1 MHFCIL
7 KKSDYLKVE
16 EFVKLENLHLE
27 SMELGDLLSTF
38 LLAKTIK
45 SLTLGKI
52 NWVEPVGTG
61 TSAPNVWKLGLIYGD
76 GGCGKKEQKT
86 LGFPI
91 AYNKFY
97 SHVHICR
104 RKFYGYKGL
113 KIKVWVNVISFHAY
127 ADISFESSSD
137 GGRGITDLKS
147 ALQCIFAENLVEEKE
162 VFLQTFS
169 TERHYINFSLFFLFN
184 LYCNHWISVV
194 SNAELLQHETSTEHK
209 VFRIVGE
216 PLGLLYCRLVPL
228 VLLLVDGSN
237 PIDVTDPSWEIYL
250 LVEKCSNSQEDEYLQ
265 MLGFAAVYRFHRYPD
280 GARMRLG
287 QILVLPQY
295 QRKGYGNCL
304 VKVLNNVAIRENV
317 YDLTVEEPEDSLQHV
332 RTCIDVERL
341 LAFDPIKS
349 ALESDALRLKQEN
362 PSKRTVGDVHRFRPP
377 ASVVED
383 VRKTLKINKKQL
395 LQCWEVLVYLRLDP
409 IEKYMEGYR
418 AIIADKVKADHD
430 QEMSFVMFK
439 YDDGLSCR
447 KDDENQ
453 ANVEEQLQKLVDER
467 MKQIK
472 LIADKVSAQP

>member
-1 MHFCIL
+1 M
-7 KKSDYLKVE
+7 
-16 EFVKLENLHLE
+16 
-27 SMELGDLLSTF
+27 
-38 LLAKTIK
+38 
-45 SLTLGKI
+45 
-52 NWVEPVGTG
+52 
-61 TSAPNVWKLGLIYGD
+61 
-76 GGCGKKEQKT
+76 
-86 LGFPI
+86 
-91 AYNKFY
+91 
-97 SHVHICR
+97 
-104 RKFYGYKGL
+104 
-113 KIKVWVNVISFHAY
+113 
-127 ADISFESSSD
+127 
-137 GGRGITDLKS
+137 
-147 ALQCIFAENLVEEKE
+147 
-162 VFLQTFS
+162 
-169 TERHYINFSLFFLFN
+169 
-184 LYCNHWISVV
+184 
-194 SNAELLQHETSTEHK
+194 
-209 VFRIVGE
+209 
-216 PLGLLYCRLVPL
+216 
-228 VLLLVDGSN
+228 
-237 PIDVTDPSWEIYL
+237 
-250 LVEKCSNSQEDEYLQ
+250 
-265 MLGFAAVYRFHRYPD
+265 
-280 GARMRLG
+280 
-287 QILVLPQY
+287 LPQY

-349 ALESDALRLKQEN
+349 SLESDVLRLKQEN
-362 PSKRTVGDVHRFRPP
+362 PSKRTVGDVRRFRPP

-418 AIIADKVKADHD
+418 AIIADKVKADVIGKDSEVGGKRVVDVPTEHD

>member
-1 MHFCIL
+1 MGTKNQSSSSSKSTSEPKKRRRIAFITDDGVEPMDCIEI
-7 KKSDYLKVE
+7 YLVSKRE
-16 EFVKLENLHLE
+16 EVG
-27 SMELGDLLSTF
+27 SPDSF
-38 LLAKTIK
+38 LL
-45 SLTLGKI
+45 
-52 NWVEPVGTG
+52 
-61 TSAPNVWKLGLIYGD
+61 D
-76 GGCGKKEQKT
+76 
-86 LGFPI
+86 PI
-91 AYNKFY
+91 DMDHFFDEG
-97 SHVHICR
+97 R

-169 TERHYINFSLFFLFN
+169 TERHYIK
-184 LYCNHWISVV
+184 SVV

-250 LVEKCSNSQEDEYLQ
+250 LVEKCSDSQEDEHLQ

-280 GARMRLG
+280 SARMRLG

-295 QRKGYGNCL
+295 QRKGHGNCL

-349 ALESDALRLKQEN
+349 ALESDVLRLKQEN
-362 PSKRTVGDVHRFRPP
+362 PSKRSVGDVRRFCPP

-418 AIIADKVKADHD
+418 AIIADKVKADVIGKDSEVGGKRVVDVPTEHD

-447 KDDENQ
+447 KDDEKQ